1 MGAWGRYNQTLRR
14 CVAFA
19 ISASLLVGIM
29 GCGNGERHPSTV
41 AGRREQVIDGF
52 IRRTMSRLGLPSVS
66 IAVVSEGH
74 IEDEREIDRTPVGV
88 QESGGG
94 KRYEIGSVTKQF
106 TAAAILLLQQD
117 GKLTL
122 DEPVSRFFPD
132 LTEAG
137 RVTLRELLSHT
148 AGYPDYYA
156 TLSSRA
162 IFRDTTLDRILS
174 QYAKVPLDFRPG
186 TRWAYSNTGYTI
198 LTRIIEKASGESYSG
213 FLSSRIFR
221 PLRMSSAIYEGRP
234 DFGRQTV
241 VGYERV
247 LLGPLQRAE
256 PEGRNWLN
264 GAAGLAMTAH
274 DLAIW
279 NISLLRGDLLSAASK
294 KAMFAIQRASGRPT
308 GYGLGF
314 YVTHLG
320 NETFISHEGSV
331 KGFTSESALIP
342 QNNFAVVVL
351 CNQGDTI
358 APLFLAEGIAGAYNL
373 FPIAKG
379 AGRCATDR
387 GRRLDFQRSGCTTRC
402 TRDAVPASRGRVK
415 SHFSHGRRGSRRDAA
430 TAFSSRRSVAC
441 ARSGEGISRS
451 DTVPTRRSYSY
462 QRNDAVQIQS
472 GNWPELRQD
481 ERWKTRGP
489 IRESSIIPRS
499 KAPDDP
505 GPPRETRLARG

>member
-373 FPIAKG
+373 FPLSPRAPAGARPIEVVGSTFNDPAALRDAREMLSQLRAGALNPTFLTVDEAAVATPQRLSRVAAALHALGAAKAFRG
-379 AGRCATDR
+379 ATQS
-387 GRRLDFQRSGCTTRC
+387 QRADLTLTSVTMLFKFNLAIGLSFAK
-402 TRDAVPASRGRVK
+402 TRDGKLA
-415 SHFSHGRRGSRRDAA
+415 DL
-430 TAFSSRRSVAC
+430 SV
-441 ARSGEGISRS
+441 
-451 DTVPTRRSYSY
+451 
-462 QRNDAVQIQS
+462 N
-472 GNWPELRQD
+472 
-481 ERWKTRGP
+481 
-489 IRESSIIPRS
+489 PR
-499 KAPDDP
+499 
-505 GPPRETRLARG
+505 